1 MPGKTPLFQH
11 KTETVSNLKLVCDR
25 CEKQIRRS
33 VGRASVTSWLFRES
47 SCRCGKTAGNRGSLQ
62 LHIADGQ
69 SDPKVDAASLGLS
82 GKYEVVRLIGEGG
95 MGSVYEVR
103 DPALGQKF
111 ALKML
116 KKELVADQEA
126 VKRFQREAKTTMAL
140 SHVNLCTVYGFG
152 QSDTGVP
159 YLVMELVSGESL
171 SSILEREIFLGTTS
185 AVDIF
190 LQICDALS
198 HAHTN
203 QVMHRDLKPS
213 NVIITGNSRDV
224 FVDQVKVVDFG
235 IAKTLSASASSETNA
250 LTQTGDIVGSP
261 LYMSPEQCRGEKLK
275 QQSDIYSLGCVM
287 YEVLTGNPPFT
298 GPNPVMVILQH
309 LNDRPA
315 RFNKSLDVP
324 AVLEAI
330 VFKCLEKL
338 PADRYQSIDDLRS
351 DLRAFI
357 TGAAP
362 KVAIN
367 RQIHRPKNVDRILKI
382 VMSVMVSVL
391 GVLGSLL
398 ISLLLFPMIWVCSQR
413 PSVDVV
419 PRPWQTI
426 VLDHGYDETQL
437 EVRLNGTP
445 EQASSLVGALVGIK
459 FDDNINALF
468 GNADSITK
476 SDESYTIYRRFSGP
490 GEIKY
495 GPLTITPGTILS
507 FNKVKDGVTDCSGL
521 VISNIPEEV
530 LAAYNSKLMMNV
542 SSLQYF
548 NDLSHRTLVITTLP
562 TAVPTAVLTAEHT
575 NTATQLRIDFG
586 DQEQTHN
593 QVEAVTAILP
603 NPLKIISSDRR
614 AALPSKL
621 VNDFLKA
628 HLNNEGIEMQVE
640 QNKKG
645 EMVMAF
651 RNPIDREMIET
662 LCKLDGHSY
671 NYGGQSIFDWPF
683 PRPDVP
689 PKP

>member
-33 VGRASVTSWLFRES
+33 VGRASITSWLFKES
-47 SCRCGKTAGNRGSLQ
+47 SCRCDKTARNRGSLQ
-62 LHIADGQ
+62 LHVAPDGQ
-69 SDPKVDAASLGLS
+69 ADAKVDAASLGLS
-82 GKYEVVRLIGEGG
+82 GKFEVVRFIGEGG

-103 DPALGQKF
+103 DPVLGQNF
-111 ALKML
+111 ALKIL

-126 VKRFQREAKTTMAL
+126 IKRFQREAKTTMGL

-171 SSILEREIFLGTTS
+171 AAILEREIFLGTTS

-213 NVIITGNSRDV
+213 NVIITGNARDV

-235 IAKTLSASASSETNA
+235 IAKTLSANASSETNA

-261 LYMSPEQCRGEKLK
+261 LYMSPEQCRGEKLN

-357 TGAAP
+357 TGTAP

-367 RQIHRPKNVDRILKI
+367 RRIHRPKNVDHISKI
-382 VMSVMVSVL
+382 ASSVMISVL
-391 GVLGSLL
+391 GVLGCLL
-398 ISLLLFPMIWVCSQR
+398 ISVLLFPMMWLCNQR
-413 PSVDVV
+413 PPYVEAS

-426 VLDHGYDETQL
+426 VLNHGYDGTRL
-437 EVRLNGTP
+437 EVLLNGSP
-445 EQASSLVGALVGIK
+445 EQASSVVEGLVGIK
-459 FDDNINALF
+459 FDDNIKALF
-468 GNADSITK
+468 GTADSIVK
-476 SDESYTIYRRFSGP
+476 ADESYTIYRHLSG
-490 GEIKY
+490 GELKY
-495 GPLTITPGTILS
+495 GPLTMTPGSILS
-507 FNKVKDGVTDCSGL
+507 FNKVKDGVTDFSGL
-521 VISNIPEEV
+521 VISNMPEE
-530 LAAYNSKLMMNV
+530 LLGAYNDKLLMNV

-548 NDLSHRTLVITTLP
+548 NYSSHRTLVVTTLP
-562 TAVPTAVLTAEHT
+562 TAATIAHHTAFG
-575 NTATQLRIDFG
+575 TQFKIDFG
-586 DQEQTHN
+586 DQD
-593 QVEAVTAILP
+593 QVETVTAILP
-603 NPLKIISSDRR
+603 NPLKVINSNRR
-614 AALPSKL
+614 EALPPKL

-628 HLNNEGIEMQVE
+628 HPNNEGVE
-640 QNKKG
+640 IKVGQNDKG
-645 EMVMAF
+645 ETVLGF

-662 LCKLDGHSY
+662 LWKMDGRSY
-671 NYGGQSIFDWPF
+671 NYAAANVFYWPF